1 MAEKISD
8 EKIEYT
14 AVLAKLELNE
24 EEKKAAKSD
33 MEKMLQY
40 IDKLNELDT
49 EGIEPLAH
57 VFETV
62 NVFREDIEAGS
73 GSHEDVLSNA
83 KERKGR
89 CFAAPKTFA

>member
-8 EKIEYT
+8 ETIEYPS
-14 AVLAKLELNE
+14 VLAKLELNE

-62 NVFREDIEAGS
+62 NVFREDIEAS
-73 GSHEDVLSNA
+73 GGRHEDVLSNA